1 MTTAARNRAAGDK
14 TPAQIYSLV
23 FGATLLLAGILGF
36 FVDASF
42 GDLGSN
48 VQGDELIVFEVNGW
62 HNLVHIAS
70 GALGLALAGS
80 RAGARAFALGFGAVY
95 LLVTIWGFITG
106 DNVLFGL
113 LPVNTA
119 DNFLHLAIAL
129 TGIAAGLASPDENT
143 ARGTRGT
150 AARA

>member
-1 MTTAARNRAAGDK
+1 MATRVADRTAGDK
-14 TPAQIYSLV
+14 TPAQLYSLV

-48 VQGDELIVFEVNGW
+48 VQGDELILFEVNGW
-62 HNLVHIAS
+62 HNLVHLAS

-95 LLVTIWGFITG
+95 LVVTIWGFATG

-113 LPVNTA
+113 LPVNTE

-129 TGIAAGLASPDENT
+129 TGLAAGAASPADDT

-150 AARA
+150 AAA